1 MQTSCVGVDVGLN
14 VSLGPGADGSGVG
27 MGVTSS
33 ADEALLLFDP
43 PLLSS
48 EDADLG
54 LLFVD
59 FVPVDSLLRVIDD
72 DDEVVDGM
80 LSKCSLRKI

>member
-27 MGVTSS
+27 MGVASS

-72 DDEVVDGM
+72 EVVDGM
-80 LSKCSLRKI
+80 